1 MNIDCILCFYGLTD
15 GSFVQLGF
23 TELKNVLNVSA
34 VFTVDSLN
42 VQTKLLNKRAGVS
55 SSGVRV
61 GIPSLFLHDEG
72 RFGQKSLEPT

>member
-1 MNIDCILCFYGLTD
+1 MLWRFWLKITD
-15 GSFVQLGF
+15 GSVVQLGF
-23 TELKNVLNVSA
+23 AELKDVLNVSA
-34 VFTVDSLN
+34 VFTVDGFN
-42 VQTKLLNKRAGVS
+42 VQTKLLDKRAGVA